1 MIRAQRRFDFY
12 LQDMQEAI
20 ERILDYTAGIEFE
33 EFISNTMLRD
43 AVIRNFEVLGE
54 SVKHVPFKFQKKHKS
69 LPWRHMFALRNFIVH
84 EYFDIDDDV
93 LWHIIK
99 YDLKENLTAIKRV
112 IQQQYI

>member
-12 LQDMQEAI
+12 LQDMQEAM
-20 ERILDYTAGIEFE
+20 ERILDYTANISFE
-33 EFISNTMLRD
+33 EFVANTMLRD

-54 SVKHVPFKFQKKHKS
+54 SVKHIPFKFQKKHKS

-84 EYFDIDDDV
+84 EYFDIDDDI

-99 YDLKENLTAIKRV
+99 FDLEQNLSSVKKV
-112 IQQQYI
+112 IQLQ

>member
-12 LQDMQEAI
+12 LQDMQEAM
-20 ERILDYTAGIEFE
+20 ERILDYTANISFE
-33 EFISNTMLRD
+33 EFVSNTMLRD

-54 SVKHVPFKFQKKHKS
+54 SVKHIPFKFQKKHKS

-84 EYFDIDDDV
+84 EYFDIDDDI

-99 YDLKENLTAIKRV
+99 FDLEQNLSSVKKV
-112 IQQQYI
+112 IQLQ